1 MGRCLTEAQKHG
13 GRIRDR
19 GKYYESGY
27 TRDEIK
33 VKQMCFKENFDGC
46 VDGSKENYIDHV
58 QSMLDYLDEI
68 NKPIYVSKKELQCS
82 EK

>member
-1 MGRCLTEAQKHG
+1 
-13 GRIRDR
+13 
-19 GKYYESGY
+19 
-27 TRDEIK
+27 
-33 VKQMCFKENFDGC
+33 MCFKENFDGC